1 MKNKFNFTRRNP
13 HTRAIENAGYLEIRN
28 AQDGAAELYFY
39 GDIVSATWQSERY
52 EEDRCPQDIS
62 DFLGQIGNDCD
73 ITIYF
78 NSGGGDVF
86 AGIAIYNILKRHNG
100 HKRGVVDALAASIA
114 SVILMAC
121 DEITVMNGAQIMVHK
136 PWCMTYGNADDLA
149 ETIKQLDK
157 CQESIIGIYMT
168 KANEGVPRE
177 EIESLVNAETWMTGA
192 DLQKYF
198 NVTVENGNASIAAC
212 ASCYFDKYAHL
223 PERLKN
229 PALPEHQNETKPKT
243 EAETLLEDL
252 DLYGI

>member
-1 MKNKFNFTRRNP
+1 MKNKFDFTRRNP
-13 HTRAIENAGYLEIRN
+13 HTRDIENVGYLEIRN

-39 GDIVSATWQSERY
+39 GDIVSATWQSEWY
-52 EEDRCPQDIS
+52 AEDKCPQDIS
-62 DFLGQIGNDCD
+62 DFLSQINSNAD

-86 AGIAIYNILKRHNG
+86 AGIAIYNTLKRHNG

-121 DEITVMNGAQIMVHK
+121 DEITVMNGAQVMVHK

-157 CQESIIGIYMT
+157 CQESIIGIYME
-168 KANEGVPRE
+168 KANEGVTRE
-177 EIESLVNAETWMTGA
+177 EIENLVNAETWMTGA
-192 DLQKYF
+192 ELQRYF
-198 NVTVENGNASIAAC
+198 NATVENGASIAAC
-212 ASCYFDKYAHL
+212 ASGYFDKYAHL
-223 PERLKN
+223 PERLKY
-229 PALPEHQNETKPKT
+229 PESAGEASNQKPKS